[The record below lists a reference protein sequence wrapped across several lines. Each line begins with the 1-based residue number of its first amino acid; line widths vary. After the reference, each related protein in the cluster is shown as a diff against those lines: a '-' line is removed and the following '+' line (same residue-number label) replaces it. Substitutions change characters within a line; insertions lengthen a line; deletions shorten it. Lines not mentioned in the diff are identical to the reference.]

1 LLGRSRTIQS
11 GLFCALN
18 DDGNV
23 FREVADNKSEP
34 FALLEAS
41 KFEKMGIRLGNGSSI
56 MKPVACC
63 LLVVMCAFAQTPK
76 TASARETAAKLVGL
90 ERMWNQAQLSRD
102 ATAIASM
109 IGDKFINTEYDGAVS
124 DRGKFLADFADP
136 KFKPSIM
143 SIDDVKVEMYS
154 TTAVVTGAY
163 HTKGT
168 YGGKPYEHFGRFTD
182 TWVLQDGKW
191 LCVASHTSLVKK

>member
-1 LLGRSRTIQS
+1 
-11 GLFCALN
+11 
-18 DDGNV
+18 
-23 FREVADNKSEP
+23 
-34 FALLEAS
+34 
-41 KFEKMGIRLGNGSSI
+41 
-56 MKPVACC
+56 MKPAACC

-136 KFKPSIM
+136 KFRPSIM
-143 SIDDVKVEMYS
+143 SIADVKVEMYS